1 VRYITKIVSA
11 APAYVPAGIHE
22 MAQLNCLAIRM
33 AAMGIALAVCG
44 HAQEPIAAAAVE
56 EGIASWYGPSFD
68 GQRAAS
74 GEIFDSEQLTAA
86 HRTLP
91 FGTKVRVRRLDSEES
106 IVVRINDRGPYV
118 ESRIIDLS
126 YAAAR
131 RLGMTDPGLFRVAL
145 EVMENAS
152 ASADASPGP
161 DAGLA
166 RLFFAVRVGTFRNP
180 DNARRTR
187 DLMQEKFGASGTVTM
202 RQTGEFWCVLLGN
215 ANTQA
220 EAETLAAEVRKSGE
234 AYRSAYVVH
243 LDSRD

>member
-1 VRYITKIVSA
+1 
-11 APAYVPAGIHE
+11 

-33 AAMGIALAVCG
+33 AVMGVVLAVCG
-44 HAQEPIAAAAVE
+44 HAQEQFSAPTFE

-106 IVVRINDRGPYV
+106 IVVRINDRGPWV

-145 EVMENAS
+145 EVMES
-152 ASADASPGP
+152 ASANLPQA
-161 DAGLA
+161 
-166 RLFFAVRVGTFRNP
+166 FFAVRVGTFRNP

-187 DLMQEKFGASGTVTM
+187 DLMQEKFGASGAVTM
-202 RQTGEFWCVLLGN
+202 RQMGEFWCVLIGN
-215 ANTQA
+215 AGTQA

-243 LDSRD
+243 FDQ